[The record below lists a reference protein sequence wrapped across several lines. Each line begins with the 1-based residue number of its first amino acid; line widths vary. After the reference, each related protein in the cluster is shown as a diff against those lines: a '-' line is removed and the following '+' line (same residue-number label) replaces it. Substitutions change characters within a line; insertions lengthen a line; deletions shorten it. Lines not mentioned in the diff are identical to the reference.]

1 MLGVLFNE
9 DMDRYYD
16 LRGCKIRRDVIQ
28 MRLNTLLN
36 VVSFSKPFVQTLAS
50 MLEETESVRPALHE
64 LFNQFERAKNS
75 VNFQPI

>member
-1 MLGVLFNE
+1 MLGILFNE
-9 DMDRYYD
+9 DLDRYYD
-16 LRGCKIRRDVIQ
+16 LRQCKIKRDVIQ